1 MADNYPEA
9 AGKHAEDC
17 QVLLS
22 ASRFDGAGYL
32 AGYAVECVLKTLI
45 QAEGAFPRPLRH
57 HLDRLSQ
64 EAIRLAGLPSQ
75 RTMKYVTHPSV
86 TTLTYGMPT
95 GWEEKLRYEAPGIVS
110 EATANAWVGEAQR
123 LYREVIVAMK
133 LDGVPL

>member
-1 MADNYPEA
+1 MAFSPRGTRGLKQVADNYPEA
-9 AGKHAEDC
+9 AGKHARDC

-45 QAEGAFPRPLRH
+45 RSEGAVPRLHH

-75 RTMKYVTHPSV
+75 KTMKYVTHPNV
-86 TTLTYGMPT
+86 TTLTYGPRQVGT
-95 GWEEKLRYEAPGIVS
+95 RRCGTRHQELWQKQRRVRGLVKLSGSTEK
-110 EATANAWVGEAQR
+110 
-123 LYREVIVAMK
+123 
-133 LDGVPL
+133 